1 MAVLPAEALQ
11 KLAADALITSGAS
24 VPAATATARALILA
38 DLQGIPSHGASR
50 APLYCAHLRN
60 GRVAGDAVA
69 NIRKAKGATI
79 LVDAGNGLAYPAC
92 ELAIAE
98 AISRAG
104 EYGIGFAAVVNSNHF
119 GMAAIHLDPVAAAGM
134 VGIGFSNS
142 PGAMPMPGGKRA
154 VFGTNPIAAVFPCRD
169 GDPISIDLSLSEVA
183 RGKLMVAAREGRPIP
198 EGWALDASGE
208 PTTDPNVG
216 LAGMMVPMGGAKG
229 AMLALTIELL
239 CVALTGSAFA
249 FEADSFFSKTGN
261 QARLG
266 HGFLVIDPA
275 ALAGSDVFQERLA
288 FLVEVMTQDA
298 EVRLPG
304 ARRLALSRANQK
316 SGLNVPDAL
325 IAELEGLARSPS

>member
-1 MAVLPAEALQ
+1 MAVLS
-11 KLAADALITSGAS
+11 ADALQQLAVDALIASGAS
-24 VPAATATARALILA
+24 TAAATATARALVSA
-38 DLQGIPSHGASR
+38 DLQGIASHGTGR
-50 APLYCAHLRN
+50 IPLYCAHLRN
-60 GRVAGDAVA
+60 GRVVGDAIA
-69 NIRKAKGATI
+69 NIRKTKGATVLI
-79 LVDAGNGLAYPAC
+79 DAGNGLAYPAC
-92 ELAIAE
+92 DLAIAE
-98 AISRAG
+98 AMSRAR
-104 EYGIGFAAVVNSNHF
+104 EFGIGFAAIANSNHF

-154 VFGTNPIAAVFPCRD
+154 LFGTNPIAAVFPRRD

-183 RGKLMVAAREGRPIP
+183 RGKLMVAAREGRTIP
-198 EGWALDASGE
+198 EGWALDASGQ
-208 PTTDPNVG
+208 PTTDPNIG

-249 FEADSFFSKTGN
+249 FEAESFFSKTGN

-275 ALAGSDVFQERLA
+275 ALAGSDVFQDRLVY
-288 FLVEVMTQDA
+288 LVEIMTQDA

-304 ARRLALSRANQK
+304 ARRLALHRDNLA
-316 SGLNVPDAL
+316 SGLNMPDAL
-325 IAELEGLARSPS
+325 IAELEGLARPAP